1 MFQPCKSGEKILP
14 IGIQINKRVMTE
26 FVSEIKTIPYSSDSI
41 YKMLSD
47 LSNLEKIK
55 NRIPEDKIKDISF
68 DSDTCSFT
76 VQPVGSLTLRII
88 EREENK
94 TIKFTADNSP
104 ISVYLWIQLKEIEPE
119 TTKMKMTLRAD
130 LNPFIKPMLAK
141 PMEEGIE
148 KLATVL
154 AALPYK

>member
-1 MFQPCKSGEKILP
+1 
-14 IGIQINKRVMTE
+14 MTE

-55 NRIPEDKIKDISF
+55 DRIPEDKIKDLSF
-68 DSDTCSFT
+68 DCDYCSFS
-76 VQPVGSLTLRII
+76 VQPVGTLTLRII

-104 ISVYLWIQLKEIEPE
+104 IEVFLWIQLKEAEPE
-119 TTKMKMTLRAD
+119 ITKMKMTVKAD

-141 PMEEGIE
+141 PMEEGLE
-148 KLATVL
+148 KLATAL

>member
-1 MFQPCKSGEKILP
+1 
-14 IGIQINKRVMTE
+14 MTE

-55 NRIPEDKIKDISF
+55 NRIPDDKIKDIFF

-76 VQPVGSLTLRII
+76 IQPVGSLTFRII

-104 ISVYLWIQLKEIEPE
+104 INVYLWIQLKEMEPE
-119 TTKMKMTLRAD
+119 ITKMKMTVRAD

-148 KLATVL
+148 KLATIL

>member
-1 MFQPCKSGEKILP
+1 
-14 IGIQINKRVMTE
+14 MTE

-119 TTKMKMTLRAD
+119 TTKMKMTIRAD

-148 KLATVL
+148 KLATIL